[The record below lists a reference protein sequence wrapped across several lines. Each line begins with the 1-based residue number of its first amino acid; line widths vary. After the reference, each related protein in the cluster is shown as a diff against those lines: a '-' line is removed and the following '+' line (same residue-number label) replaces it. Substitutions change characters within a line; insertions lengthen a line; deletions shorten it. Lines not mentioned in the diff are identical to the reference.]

1 MIFVVRNDL
10 KLTLGKIAEYVATA
24 ALQAY
29 KQMAAFVDVDDLKEF
44 AFFEWTENGQRKI
57 VVKAPAE
64 KDLV

>member
-29 KQMAAFVDVDDLKEF
+29 KQMAAFVDVDELKEF
-44 AFFEWTENGQRKI
+44 AFF
-57 VVKAPAE
+57 
-64 KDLV
+64 